1 MARVEGDGAAECR
14 FRGIMLIAFPRD
26 GAEIVVGVGRVRL
39 QTVRLL
45 EGGRCVVGSLALE
58 QQHAEIEMGG
68 REIRAQPEGAAEQLL
83 RLGVAAGVTQQNG
96 EIVERV
102 DEARRACQR
111 GAIMRLRLR
120 HPRLALADARPYC
133 AAAAVSGN
141 SAAAGRGLVKAVLRK
156 QKPRQIAVQ
165 QPVPRLGA
173 ERAAQQGLGFRQ
185 PPALEHQLRLLG
197 PSPSAGLSRSAAV
210 AERAAGAPPRSR
222 RSGRRE
228 AREACAWPWP
238 REWCRDGGRN
248 PTEIV
253 AALRRLLAEPRLPN
267 SLPNHFDRANRR

>member
-1 MARVEGDGAAECR
+1 MARVEGDVAAECR

-68 REIRAQPEGAAEQLL
+68 REIGAQPEGAAEQLL

-102 DEARRACQR
+102 DEARLACQR

-133 AAAAVSGN
+133 AAAAVSAN
-141 SAAAGRGLVKAVLRK
+141 SPATAKLAAA
-156 QKPRQIAVQ
+156 
-165 QPVPRLGA
+165 
-173 ERAAQQGLGFRQ
+173 
-185 PPALEHQLRLLG
+185 
-197 PSPSAGLSRSAAV
+197 S
-210 AERAAGAPPRSR
+210 SR
-222 RSGRRE
+222 RSCASSSRARLQCSNPSCGWVPSARRSS
-228 AREACAWPWP
+228 ASASGNCP
-238 REWCRDGGRN
+238 R
-248 PTEIV
+248 
-253 AALRRLLAEPRLPN
+253 
-267 SLPNHFDRANRR
+267 